1 MGTELSIDRLRT
13 AIAGGAA
20 AIRRIQRLVPAGGRG
35 DKIFPPTYEGGKY
48 ALEDRIVDG
57 RRIPCVLLDSVQ
69 SQANRMEAA
78 LREAFYRGSTNEAD
92 IPVVTVDFT
101 STDVHEVGEVTSLD
115 APHRLAD
122 AILRDSLNGG
132 VAFRSSPEGKIL
144 DTASPANATGMYGIC
159 PTALVFGV
167 WDSTGPSGGLGVK
180 FQRCVVSEIVGFDI
194 EGGVRASS
202 RIDPLKIEKIDAELY
217 EAADGSPWTLDQTR
231 AVLDK
236 NKPRLLRKKGKPS
249 EANHG
254 NVTPSLG
261 GEKGPNHGGVTLA
274 YAQQTVVLSLPALR
288 RLRFPAGDGVPSAAR
303 DIAARTALAA
313 LAIAGAQLLIEQGC
327 DLRSRCLLVPD
338 ETAVAHWEIVG
349 HDGRPEPVDVAAPS
363 ALLEAAASAAVAAG
377 LPQWRR
383 LPLRLEPKPELVQL
397 VKLSRDKTKSVPAE
411 S

>member
-1 MGTELSIDRLRT
+1 MGSELSIDRLRN
-13 AIAGGAA
+13 AVAGGAA
-20 AIRRIQRLVPAGGRG
+20 AIRRVQRLVPAGGRG

-57 RRIPCVLLDSVQ
+57 IRIPCVLLDSVQ
-69 SQANRMEAA
+69 SQANRMEVA
-78 LREAFYRGSTNEAD
+78 LREAFYRGPSNEAD
-92 IPVVTVDFT
+92 IPVVTVDFA
-101 STDVHEVGEVTSLD
+101 STAMREVGDVTSLD

-122 AILRDSLNGG
+122 AILRDSLNAG
-132 VAFRSSPEGKIL
+132 VPFRSSPEGKIL
-144 DTASPANATGMYGIC
+144 DTASQANATGMYGIC

-167 WDSTGPSGGLGVK
+167 WDSTGRSGGLGVK
-180 FQRCVVSEIVGFDI
+180 FQRCIVSEIVGFDI
-194 EGGVRASS
+194 QGGVRASS
-202 RIDPLKIEKIDAELY
+202 RIDPLKIEKIDADLY
-217 EAADGSPWTLDQTR
+217 EAADGSPWTLDPTK

-236 NKPRLLRKKGKPS
+236 SKPKLLGKKGKPS

-261 GEKGPNHGGVTLA
+261 SEKNPNHGGVTLA

-288 RLRFPAGDGVPSAAR
+288 RLRFPDSEGVPSAAR

-313 LAIAGAQLLIEQGC
+313 LAVAAAQLSIAQGC

-338 ETAVAHWEIVG
+338 ETSVAHWEIVG
-349 HDGRPEPVDVAAPS
+349 HDGRTDAVDVAAP
-363 ALLEAAASAAVAAG
+363 ADLLDQAASAAVAVG

-383 LPLRLEPKPELVQL
+383 LPLRLDPKPELIQL
-397 VKLSRDKTKSVPAE
+397 VKRSRDKADSLPAE